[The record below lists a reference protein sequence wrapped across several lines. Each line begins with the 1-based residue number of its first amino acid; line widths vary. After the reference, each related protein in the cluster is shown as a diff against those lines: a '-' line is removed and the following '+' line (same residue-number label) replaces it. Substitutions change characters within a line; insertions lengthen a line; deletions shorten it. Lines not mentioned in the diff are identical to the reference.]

1 MTMMTGFAHPVFGTQ
16 LCFRKIVKAMSE
28 PGSLVTVPNV
38 SGLESMSSATAATLL
53 TLTSHTTP
61 LFIDPKIGNPLLLRT
76 LCLHTNVPIATT
88 LDGADFVLLSG
99 NRFSYDL
106 MALSCGS
113 EVEPEKSTT
122 VIVEVEGM
130 HDGPCLKLT
139 GPGIKTH
146 RIISPRL
153 PVSVRDYL
161 CNRPHA
167 FPTGLDFL
175 FTSGKK
181 LFAIPRST
189 HVEEC

>member
-1 MTMMTGFAHPVFGTQ
+1 MTTMTGFAHPVFGTQ

-28 PGSLVTVPNV
+28 PGSLVTVPSV

-61 LFIDPKIGNPLLLRT
+61 LFIDPRIGNPLLLRT

-88 LDGADFVLLSG
+88 FEDAYFVLLSG
-99 NRFSYDL
+99 NAFSYDL

-113 EVEPEKSTT
+113 EAEPEKSTT
-122 VIVEVEGM
+122 VILEVEGM

-153 PVSVRDYL
+153 PGSVRNYL
-161 CNRPHA
+161 CSRPHT

>member
-1 MTMMTGFAHPVFGTQ
+1 MICHDNDDGLRPPHIWHTALLSQNREGHERAGFSGHS
-16 LCFRKIVKAMSE
+16 SE
-28 PGSLVTVPNV
+28 CLR
-38 SGLESMSSATAATLL
+38 SGIDVVRDS
-53 TLTSHTTP
+53 SHTTP

-76 LCLHTNVPIATT
+76 LCLHTNVPIATR
-88 LDGADFVLLSG
+88 LDDADFVLLSG

-153 PVSVRDYL
+153 PGSVRDYL

>member
-1 MTMMTGFAHPVFGTQ
+1 MTTMTGFAHPVFGTQ

-76 LCLHTNVPIATT
+76 LCLHTNVPIATR
-88 LDGADFVLLSG
+88 LDDADFVLLSG

-153 PVSVRDYL
+153 PGSVRDYL
-161 CNRPHA
+161 CNRPHV

>member
-1 MTMMTGFAHPVFGTQ
+1 MTTMTGFAHPVFGTQ

-38 SGLESMSSATAATLL
+38 SNLESLSSATVATLL
-53 TLTSHTTP
+53 TLTSHATP
-61 LFIDPKIGNPLLLRT
+61 LFIDPQMSNPQLLRT
-76 LCLHTNVPIATT
+76 LSLHTNVPIITT
-88 LDGADFVLLSG
+88 LENADFALLSG
-99 NRFSYDL
+99 NPSSYDL

-113 EVEPEKSTT
+113 EIEPEKSAT
-122 VIVEVEGM
+122 VILEVEGM
-130 HDGPCLKLT
+130 HDGTCLKLT

-153 PVSVRDYL
+153 PSSVRDYL

-181 LFAIPRST
+181 LFGIPRST

>member
-1 MTMMTGFAHPVFGTQ
+1 MTTMTGFAHPVFGTQ

-76 LCLHTNVPIATT
+76 LCLHTNVPIATR
-88 LDGADFVLLSG
+88 LDEADFVLLSG

-113 EVEPEKSTT
+113 EAEPEKSTT

-153 PVSVRDYL
+153 PGGVRDYL